1 MNKRKHPSDRQQR
14 LLLKEKDE
22 KKKSKAEQERLS
34 KVRLKLVREQAK
46 LRETEDELQR
56 YQNNWDFNLRR

>member
-46 LRETEDELQR
+46 LQETEDELQR
-56 YQNNWDFNLRR
+56 YQNN